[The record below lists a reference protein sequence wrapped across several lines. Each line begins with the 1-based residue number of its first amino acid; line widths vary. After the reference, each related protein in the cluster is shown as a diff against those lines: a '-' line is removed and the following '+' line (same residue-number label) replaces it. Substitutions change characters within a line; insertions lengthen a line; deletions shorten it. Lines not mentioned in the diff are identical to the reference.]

1 MLSQKK
7 IKKIDIEKMYSYYE
21 KWPQMAEKSYENEI
35 ETLDLKNIDHFVFA
49 GMGGSGA
56 LGDIFS
62 SIMSKTNIHISVIKG
77 YKLPKTVD
85 ANTLVVS
92 TSVSGNTQETL
103 SILKQIKKTTAKSI
117 SFSSNGQMQKYC
129 LQNNLNYRVVE
140 KNHSPRASFPS
151 FLYTMLKVLEPML
164 PIKNKDVNESIKELI
179 ITKKKISTENLTEQ
193 NPSLELS
200 SWINGIPIIYYP
212 WGLNAVAV
220 RFRNSLQENAK
231 THAIIED
238 IIEASHNG
246 VVTWEKS
253 SNVQP
258 IVLRGKDDNIKTN
271 ERYNI
276 FKEYF
281 KKNRIDYKEI
291 FSVEGNILSKI
302 VNLIYVLD
310 FASIYLA
317 IKTDIDPSPVKS
329 IEFIKSHLKK

>member
-1 MLSQKK
+1 MLSEKK

>member
-1 MLSQKK
+1 
-7 IKKIDIEKMYSYYE
+7 MYSYYE

>member
-258 IVLRGKDDNIKTN
+258 IVLRGKDDSLKTN